1 MQKTNFS
8 RIVLQLNNIFFGFL
22 SDTWR
27 IKSIGLISV
36 LTGYFLFANFL
47 TKFISEGKNE
57 LIMVPIIIVFIE
69 IIVRIKPAASSKF
82 FYLWTV
88 VDKLRIGAIYA
99 VILEA
104 FKLGS
109 QTTLLLLQ
117 LDKQILELS
126 QLKLIYLKI

>member
-8 RIVLQLNNIFFGFL
+8 RITNKLNNLFFGFL
-22 SDTWR
+22 SDTWKS
-27 IKSIGLISV
+27 KSISLISV

-69 IIVRIKPAASSKF
+69 IIIRIKPTASSKF
-82 FYLWTV
+82 YYLWTI

-109 QTTLLLLQ
+109 
-117 LDKQILELS
+117 
-126 QLKLIYLKI
+126 

>member
-1 MQKTNFS
+1 MQKTNFL
-8 RIVLQLNNIFFGFL
+8 RITSQLNNLFFGFL
-22 SDTWR
+22 SDSWR
-27 IKSIGLISV
+27 SKSIGLISV
-36 LTGYFLFANFL
+36 LTGYFLFANFI

-69 IIVRIKPAASSKF
+69 IIIRIKPSSSSR
-82 FYLWTV
+82 FYDLWTV

-109 QTTLLLLQ
+109 
-117 LDKQILELS
+117 
-126 QLKLIYLKI
+126 

>member
-8 RIVLQLNNIFFGFL
+8 RITYQLNNLFFGFL
-22 SDTWR
+22 TDTWR
-27 IKSIGLISV
+27 SKSISLVSV

-69 IIVRIKPAASSKF
+69 IIIRIKPSVSSKLN
-82 FYLWTV
+82 YLWSI
-88 VDKLRIGAIYA
+88 VDKLRIGATYA
-99 VILEA
+99 IILEA

-109 QTTLLLLQ
+109 
-117 LDKQILELS
+117 
-126 QLKLIYLKI
+126 

>member
-8 RIVLQLNNIFFGFL
+8 RITYQLNNLFFGFL

-27 IKSIGLISV
+27 SKSINLISV
-36 LTGYFLFANFL
+36 LTGYFLFANFI

-69 IIVRIKPAASSKF
+69 IIIRTKPSSSSKF
-82 FYLWTV
+82 YDLWSV
-88 VDKLRIGAIYA
+88 IDKLRIGAIYA

-109 QTTLLLLQ
+109 
-117 LDKQILELS
+117 
-126 QLKLIYLKI
+126 

>member
-8 RIVLQLNNIFFGFL
+8 RITYQLNNLFFGFL
-22 SDTWR
+22 SDTWKT
-27 IKSIGLISV
+27 KSISIISV

-69 IIVRIKPAASSKF
+69 IIIRIKPSSNSKF
-82 FYLWTV
+82 YYMWTV

-99 VILEA
+99 IILEA

-109 QTTLLLLQ
+109 
-117 LDKQILELS
+117 
-126 QLKLIYLKI
+126 

>member
-8 RIVLQLNNIFFGFL
+8 RITYRLNNLFFGFL

-69 IIVRIKPAASSKF
+69 IIIRIKPSSNSR
-82 FYLWTV
+82 FYDLWSV
-88 VDKLRIGAIYA
+88 VDKIRIGAIYA

-109 QTTLLLLQ
+109 
-117 LDKQILELS
+117 
-126 QLKLIYLKI
+126 

>member
-8 RIVLQLNNIFFGFL
+8 KITYQLNNLFFGFL

-27 IKSIGLISV
+27 TKSISLISV

-57 LIMVPIIIVFIE
+57 LIMVPIIIIFIE
-69 IIVRIKPAASSKF
+69 IIIRIKPSTNSKF
-82 FYLWTV
+82 FHIWTV
-88 VDKLRIGAIYA
+88 VDKLRIGAVYA
-99 VILEA
+99 IILEA

-109 QTTLLLLQ
+109 
-117 LDKQILELS
+117 
-126 QLKLIYLKI
+126 

>member
-1 MQKTNFS
+1 MQTTNFS
-8 RIVLQLNNIFFGFL
+8 RIAYQLNNLFFGFL

-27 IKSIGLISV
+27 SKSISLISV

-57 LIMVPIIIVFIE
+57 LIMVPIIIVFLE
-69 IIVRIKPAASSKF
+69 IIIRIKPSSSSKF
-82 FYLWTV
+82 YYLWSV
-88 VDKLRIGAIYA
+88 VDKLRVGAIYA

-109 QTTLLLLQ
+109 
-117 LDKQILELS
+117 
-126 QLKLIYLKI
+126 

>member
-8 RIVLQLNNIFFGFL
+8 RITYQLNNLFFGFL

-27 IKSIGLISV
+27 SKSISLISV
-36 LTGYFLFANFL
+36 LIGYFLFANFL

-57 LIMVPIIIVFIE
+57 LIMVPIIIVLIEFI
-69 IIVRIKPAASSKF
+69 IRIKPSASSKF
-82 FYLWTV
+82 YYLWSV
-88 VDKLRIGAIYA
+88 VDKVRIGAIYA

-109 QTTLLLLQ
+109 
-117 LDKQILELS
+117 
-126 QLKLIYLKI
+126 

>member
-8 RIVLQLNNIFFGFL
+8 RITYQLNKLFFGFL
-22 SDTWR
+22 SDTWKS
-27 IKSIGLISV
+27 KSISLISV

-57 LIMVPIIIVFIE
+57 LIMVPIIILLIE
-69 IIVRIKPAASSKF
+69 IIIRIKPSSKSKF
-82 FYLWTV
+82 FYIWTV

-99 VILEA
+99 IILEA

-109 QTTLLLLQ
+109 
-117 LDKQILELS
+117 
-126 QLKLIYLKI
+126 

>member
-8 RIVLQLNNIFFGFL
+8 RIIFKLNNLLFGFL
-22 SDTWR
+22 SDTWKS
-27 IKSIGLISV
+27 KSIGLISV
-36 LTGYFLFANFL
+36 LTGYFLFANFI

-57 LIMVPIIIVFIE
+57 LIMVPIIIFFIE
-69 IIVRIKPAASSKF
+69 IIIRIKPSSSSKF
-82 FYLWTV
+82 FNLWSV

-109 QTTLLLLQ
+109 
-117 LDKQILELS
+117 
-126 QLKLIYLKI
+126 

>member
-8 RIVLQLNNIFFGFL
+8 RITYQLNNLLFGFL
-22 SDTWR
+22 SETWR
-27 IKSIGLISV
+27 AKSVGLISV

-69 IIVRIKPAASSKF
+69 IIIRIRPSNESKF
-82 FYLWTV
+82 YYMWTV

-99 VILEA
+99 IILEA

-109 QTTLLLLQ
+109 
-117 LDKQILELS
+117 
-126 QLKLIYLKI
+126 

>member
-1 MQKTNFS
+1 MQKTNFL
-8 RIVLQLNNIFFGFL
+8 RICSQLNNLLFGFL
-22 SDTWR
+22 SDSWR
-27 IKSIGLISV
+27 SKSIGLISV

-69 IIVRIKPAASSKF
+69 IIIRIKPSSNSRF
-82 FYLWTV
+82 YYLWSV
-88 VDKLRIGAIYA
+88 IDKLRIGAIYA

-109 QTTLLLLQ
+109 
-117 LDKQILELS
+117 
-126 QLKLIYLKI
+126 

>member
-1 MQKTNFS
+1 MQETNFS
-8 RIVLQLNNIFFGFL
+8 RITYQLNKLFFGFI

-27 IKSIGLISV
+27 SKSIGLISV
-36 LTGYFLFANFL
+36 LIGYFLFANFL

-69 IIVRIKPAASSKF
+69 IIIRIKPSSKSKI
-82 FYLWTV
+82 YYMWTV

-99 VILEA
+99 IILEA

-109 QTTLLLLQ
+109 
-117 LDKQILELS
+117 
-126 QLKLIYLKI
+126 

>member
-8 RIVLQLNNIFFGFL
+8 RITYQLNKLVFGFL

-27 IKSIGLISV
+27 AKSIGLISV
-36 LTGYFLFANFL
+36 LAGYFLFANFL

-69 IIVRIKPAASSKF
+69 IIIRIKPSSSSR
-82 FYLWTV
+82 FYYAWTV

-99 VILEA
+99 IILEA

-109 QTTLLLLQ
+109 
-117 LDKQILELS
+117 
-126 QLKLIYLKI
+126 

>member
-1 MQKTNFS
+1 MQKTNFL
-8 RIVLQLNNIFFGFL
+8 RITSQLNNLLFGFL
-22 SDTWR
+22 SDSWKS
-27 IKSIGLISV
+27 KSIGLIAV

-57 LIMVPIIIVFIE
+57 LIMVPIIILFIE
-69 IIVRIKPAASSKF
+69 IIIRIKPSSSSR
-82 FYLWTV
+82 FYDLWSV

-109 QTTLLLLQ
+109 
-117 LDKQILELS
+117 
-126 QLKLIYLKI
+126 

>member
-8 RIVLQLNNIFFGFL
+8 RITYELNNLFFGFL

-27 IKSIGLISV
+27 KKSISLISV
-36 LTGYFLFANFL
+36 LTGYFLFANFI

-69 IIVRIKPAASSKF
+69 IIIRIKPSSISKF
-82 FYLWTV
+82 YIVWSV
-88 VDKLRIGAIYA
+88 IDKLRIGAIYA

-109 QTTLLLLQ
+109 
-117 LDKQILELS
+117 
-126 QLKLIYLKI
+126 

>member
-8 RIVLQLNNIFFGFL
+8 RIIYQINNLFFGFL

-27 IKSIGLISV
+27 TKSIGLISV

-57 LIMVPIIIVFIE
+57 LIMVPIIILIIE
-69 IIVRIKPAASSKF
+69 IIIRIKPSSGSKF
-82 FYLWTV
+82 YYLWALF
-88 VDKLRIGAIYA
+88 DKLRIGGVYAI
-99 VILEA
+99 ILEA

-109 QTTLLLLQ
+109 
-117 LDKQILELS
+117 
-126 QLKLIYLKI
+126 